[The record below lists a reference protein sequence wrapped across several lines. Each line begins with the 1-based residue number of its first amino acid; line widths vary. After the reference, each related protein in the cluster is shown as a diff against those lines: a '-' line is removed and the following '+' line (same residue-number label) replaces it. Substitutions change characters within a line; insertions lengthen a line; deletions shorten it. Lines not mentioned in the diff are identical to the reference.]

1 MENEIMSSVVYQTN
15 EGTPVTDSLKVAIV
29 FGKEHFHIVRD
40 IRALLGESNF
50 GLTQKTL
57 NEGQSDEFNPSLK
70 EWFFEDSYSDQQGK
84 KRPMYIM
91 TRDGFTLLAMGMTG
105 SKAMKFKIAFI
116 EQFKKYESAVKSNT
130 FGVPQSLSEALLMA
144 ANQAKQI
151 EEQHRTICQQSS
163 VIWLS
168 EETIKKQKSLIK
180 TQADKIEEMTPGDN
194 FARAVLS
201 SNQSILV
208 GEMATILTQ
217 NGCVIGRDRLF
228 NYLREHGYLH
238 KMGEQRN
245 LPVQRY
251 TEMGLFEIKK
261 QVISRPEGDNLIR
274 NTTKITPKG
283 QIYLY
288 NKLMEEG
295 GRK

>member
-1 MENEIMSSVVYQTN
+1 MEWCKGDGDHYTIHRRKDHRKSFWRKCER
-15 EGTPVTDSLKVAIV
+15 L
-29 FGKEHFHIVRD
+29 
-40 IRALLGESNF
+40 
-50 GLTQKTL
+50 
-57 NEGQSDEFNPSLK
+57 
-70 EWFFEDSYSDQQGK
+70 
-84 KRPMYIM
+84 RPMYIM

-105 SKAMKFKIAFI
+105 SKAMKFKIVFI

-168 EETIKKQKSLIK
+168 EETIKKQ
-180 TQADKIEEMTPGDN
+180 
-194 FARAVLS
+194 
-201 SNQSILV
+201 
-208 GEMATILTQ
+208 
-217 NGCVIGRDRLF
+217 
-228 NYLREHGYLH
+228 
-238 KMGEQRN
+238 
-245 LPVQRY
+245 
-251 TEMGLFEIKK
+251 
-261 QVISRPEGDNLIR
+261 VISRPEGDNLIR